1 MNLSK
6 ILLVRRLLVIL
17 FHGKKLVSHL
27 RRISRDV
34 NAIQRFIIKEN
45 FLFLEDVL
53 CLIESVRLESAQI
66 K

>member
-6 ILLVRRLLVIL
+6 ILLVRRLWVIP
-17 FHGKKLVSHL
+17 FHGKKLFSHL
-27 RRISRDV
+27 RKISRDV